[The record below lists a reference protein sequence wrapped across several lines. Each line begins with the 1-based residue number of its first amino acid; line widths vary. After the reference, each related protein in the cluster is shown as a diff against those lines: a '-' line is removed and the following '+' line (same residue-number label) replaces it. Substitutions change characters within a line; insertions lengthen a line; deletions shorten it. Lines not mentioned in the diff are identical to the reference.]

1 MFINK
6 PLNKTVPG
14 LSQMAKE
21 KKTQGFQSAAGL
33 IRYFDVED
41 SKAFTISKWGVFM
54 AGLVAILAVESA
66 NAWGRETSGYVLLI
80 GLLTLIVI
88 EYQI

>member
-1 MFINK
+1 
-6 PLNKTVPG
+6 
-14 LSQMAKE
+14 MAKE

-54 AGLVAILAVESA
+54 AGLVAILVVESA
-66 NAWGRETSGYVLLI
+66 NAWGRPTFYYVLLI
-80 GLLTLIVI
+80 GLLTLILIVLI
-88 EYQI
+88 VTHYQNYISLYIYKKY